1 MIKPNNNLKTCNSL
15 NSKCVMKNYK
25 LFVKETYP
33 EFLALHS
40 KPDPQR
46 YRLSRS
52 QKQPKS
58 IHKTSRTSIL
68 ICRKERK
75 IGFPVQTKAKPDART
90 ATGRFSPAW
99 TSCVWSACR
108 ASGSGSDRACGES
121 GSDCARSACCEA
133 SGTAYAAARPAPGR
147 PAPALT
153 DPVPLFRI
161 CLGLL
166 DRSDR

>member
-15 NSKCVMKNYK
+15 NTKCVKKNYK
-25 LFVKETYP
+25 SFVKETYP

-40 KPDPQR
+40 KPNPQS
-46 YRLSRS
+46 YRLARS

-58 IHKTSRTSIL
+58 IHKMSRINIK

-75 IGFPVQTKAKPDART
+75 MSFPVRTKAKPDART

-99 TSCVWSACR
+99 TSCAWSACR
-108 ASGSGSDRACGES
+108 ASGSESGRACGES
-121 GSDCARSACCEA
+121 GSDCARSACCAA
-133 SGTAYAAARPAPGR
+133 SGTAYAAAR

-161 CLGLL
+161 DLGLL